1 MKRAILTPPDLA
13 GALADLKQWL
23 AITGAGEDDAL
34 TALLGAALDTCE
46 AFTGAMPLAAGCE
59 EVHPAHREWLALAA
73 RPVQA
78 IAGIEGIPAE
88 GPRFALAPDAYE
100 IELDADGTGRVR
112 LLRQGAAGRIAV
124 RFDAGLAPGWS
135 ALPESLR
142 HGVIRLAAELHRARD
157 GATTGT
163 PPAAV
168 AALWRPWR
176 RMRLL

>member
-78 IAGIEGIPAE
+78 IAGIAGIPAE

-100 IELDADGTGRVR
+100 IELDADGGCC
-112 LLRQGAAGRIAV
+112 A
-124 RFDAGLAPGWS
+124 
-135 ALPESLR
+135 
-142 HGVIRLAAELHRARD
+142 RARPGGSRCASTRGSRPA
-157 GATTGT
+157 GARCPKACAT
-163 PPAAV
+163 A
-168 AALWRPWR
+168 
-176 RMRLL
+176 